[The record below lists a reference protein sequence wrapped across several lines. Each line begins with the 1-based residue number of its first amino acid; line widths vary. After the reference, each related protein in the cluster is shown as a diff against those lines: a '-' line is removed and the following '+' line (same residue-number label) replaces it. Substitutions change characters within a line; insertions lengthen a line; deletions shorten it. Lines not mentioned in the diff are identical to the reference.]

1 MAFTNRCGGTRWD
14 MLPDGLIEV
23 EGEGVPA
30 FEPGSA
36 RFEQMVATWENW
48 RGLILDA
55 AADNGLPPQWILAI
69 MCQETGPWS
78 NDPARQ
84 ASIVAPDGGVGLMQ
98 ITDPSLGDPHA
109 MLDPHGQQHADLG
122 VAPTPLRQFDQF
134 IVIQEHDRLP
144 DLGHHADCLRDRLDS
159 LTVDVRDPAP
169 YLDQDGPVPRVP
181 HEALGALRSERQAR
195 LRRIDVADHN
205 LGQHWLAHG
214 PSLGPTKPRRASP
227 SPHRTGA

>member
-109 MLDPHGQQHADLG
+109 MLDPATNVAVGAAFLG
-122 VAPTPLRQFDQF
+122 RLDELRNGEFPEIAASYNAGGVYCGSTGNRWAMRMTGDYVGNVIRWNNTALLHLSLGRSHLMLGLSLGAVGLVASAMLLGLLPTPK
-134 IVIQEHDRLP
+134 P
-144 DLGHHADCLRDRLDS
+144 
-159 LTVDVRDPAP
+159 
-169 YLDQDGPVPRVP
+169 
-181 HEALGALRSERQAR
+181 
-195 LRRIDVADHN
+195 LRRLV
-205 LGQHWLAHG
+205 
-214 PSLGPTKPRRASP
+214 
-227 SPHRTGA
+227 